1 MAGASHHRA
10 VLAVLVAWLA
20 LTLWRVST
28 RTPSDLPDNDL
39 ATRAPTRAREGRAT
53 IAINRASESE
63 LAELPGIGPKLAQRI
78 VRERGRL
85 RGFCAIE
92 ELDAVRGVGPALL
105 RRIEDRL
112 DFSSQINGPARPCDH
127 GHAVREAAVEEQRA
141 VRGLHG
147 QAEVAAG
154 EPVDA
159 QASAA
164 ADRPTNR

>member
-10 VLAVLVAWLA
+10 VLAVLVVWLA
-20 LTLWRVST
+20 LTLWRAST
-28 RTPSDLPDNDL
+28 RPPSDLPDNSPAPRA
-39 ATRAPTRAREGRAT
+39 ATRAHEGGAT

-63 LAELPGIGPKLAQRI
+63 LAALPGIGSKLAQRI
-78 VRERGRL
+78 VQERRRRG
-85 RGFCAIE
+85 GFCALD

-105 RRIEDRL
+105 RRFESRL
-112 DFSSQINGPARPCDH
+112 DFSSQINGPTRACDH

-147 QAEVAAG
+147 QPEVAAG

-164 ADRPTNR
+164 SHRPANR